1 MMLYKSI
8 KCPSLHVKNF
18 QVTVNGKKIQKCTKW
33 SELPVKFPALD
44 YIGLARDRLAQEL
57 QSSDDDED

>member
-1 MMLYKSI
+1 MIYKSI

-18 QVTVNGKKIQKCTKW
+18 LVTISGKKVQKCTKW
-33 SELPVKFPALD
+33 SELPVKFPDID
-44 YIGLARDRLAQEL
+44 YVELARREV

>member
-1 MMLYKSI
+1 MLYKFI

-18 QVTVNGKKIQKCTKW
+18 LVTINGQKIKKCTKW

-44 YIGLARDRLAQEL
+44 YVELARREL
-57 QSSDDDED
+57 PDSDDDED